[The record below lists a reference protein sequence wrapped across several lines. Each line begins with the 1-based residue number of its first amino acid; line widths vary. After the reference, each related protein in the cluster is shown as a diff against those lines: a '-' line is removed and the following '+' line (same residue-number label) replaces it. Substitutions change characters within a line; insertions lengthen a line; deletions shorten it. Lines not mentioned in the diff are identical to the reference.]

1 MLRPDLSLLYP
12 YFKYVCTC
20 VDMDHVFVTSLYFLL
35 FFQVCYFSIF
45 LVGCLLHLA
54 YFASTS
60 LALLWATSSP
70 FVRSGSEFTFSRPS
84 NRSKF
89 TTALVN
95 LFFFFNNSTPP
106 ACCPACQK
114 LSWSLSP
121 PLQGL
126 TKIWYLLLDK
136 ILSYL
141 LGQDLLRSSLL
152 LSDLVRC
159 EVFKI
164 LIHAPS
170 CRATVGAIFL
180 TVAALTVE
188 RYFEFLIC

>member
-1 MLRPDLSLLYP
+1 M
-12 YFKYVCTC
+12 
-20 VDMDHVFVTSLYFLL
+20 
-35 FFQVCYFSIF
+35 FQVCYFSVF

-114 LSWSLSP
+114 LSWSLYRQ
-121 PLQGL
+121 LQGL
-126 TKIWYLLLDK
+126 TKILYLLLDK
-136 ILSYL
+136 ILPYIF
-141 LGQDLLRSSLL
+141 GQNLLRSSLL
-152 LSDLVRC
+152 LSDLVRY
-159 EVFKI
+159 EVFNI
-164 LIHAPS
+164 LIHATS

-188 RYFEFLIC
+188 RYFEL